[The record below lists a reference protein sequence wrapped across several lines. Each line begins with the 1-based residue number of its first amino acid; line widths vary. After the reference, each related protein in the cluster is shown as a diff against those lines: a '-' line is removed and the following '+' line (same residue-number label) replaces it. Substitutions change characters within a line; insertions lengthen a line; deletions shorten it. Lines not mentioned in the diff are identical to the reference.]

1 MKTLF
6 DMKII
11 PSKYVHTTTG
21 LLQKLDQID
30 KLPSRQKLKGASR
43 PNENREVFLYDHF
56 AGDNSSLNS
65 WLDLDFYLFF

>member
-1 MKTLF
+1 MNMIT
-6 DMKII
+6 
-11 PSKYVHTTTG
+11 SKYVHITTG

-43 PNENREVFLYDHF
+43 PNENGEVVLYEHF

-65 WLDLDFYLFF
+65 